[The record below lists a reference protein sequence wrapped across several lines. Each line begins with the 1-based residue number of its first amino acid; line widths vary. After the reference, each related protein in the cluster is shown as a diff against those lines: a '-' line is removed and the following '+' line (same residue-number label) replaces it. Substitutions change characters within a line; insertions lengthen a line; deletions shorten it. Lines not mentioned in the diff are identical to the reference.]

1 MASKLRG
8 SQDGRLG
15 RRRLLQGAGLLS
27 LNLLIALACGDGEDP
42 PLTTLD
48 STIAL
53 DDEGTLGKAPG
64 EPYAV
69 RTELAPA
76 KAGRE
81 GTRRSLL
88 VFHQLSDFRIV
99 DEESPLRSEWVES
112 CEAPLSAGAFR
123 PQESLSLQAAAAMV
137 AQANRIDRSPVS
149 GRPVDFAAHTGNA
162 ADNAQHN
169 ELRWFLDLLD
179 GRPLNPASGAVAYEG
194 VQEESPADAYPEL
207 LEDAQRPFV
216 AQALR
221 YPWYT
226 VVGNRDVLAQGNFA
240 ANDAAKSIAVGGQKV
255 IKLGTAASDELCS
268 DPSALLSPGSSDK
281 ILGDPETVVRGVT
294 ADPERRL
301 VSRKEWI
308 EEHFK
313 TADAPGPAGHG
324 LKQENRDGG
333 IAYYALEHGPVAVI
347 VLDTVN
353 PGGFAAGSIDARQFA
368 WLEQQLIARSS
379 VYVDSAGRAVKTEN
393 EDRFIVVVSHHPSDE
408 MNNPFPDPETKE
420 ERFRGPQLEELLH
433 RFANVVLHVAGH
445 NLQHRLTPK
454 PDPGHRSAGYWEVTT
469 GSPLDYPMQSR
480 LLEIVDN
487 NDGTISIFSTVYDG
501 AAPVNPGDAQ
511 DPTPDDGVNERLLAS
526 VARQVGMRDP
536 QRNAQA
542 AGLAASDR
550 NAELLLIAPFELAKE
565 QSPTAQRREGNRRG
579 RVSSRRQLLGSL
591 LSVW

>member
-1 MASKLRG
+1 MASKLRD
-8 SQDGRLG
+8 SREGRLG

-27 LNLLIALACGDGEDP
+27 LNLLIALACGGDEQ

-48 STIAL
+48 RTIGL
-53 DDEGTLGKAPG
+53 DDEGSLVKAPG
-64 EPYAV
+64 EPYV
-69 RTELAPA
+69 IRTELAPA
-76 KAGRE
+76 RAGRE
-81 GTRRSLL
+81 GTRRALL
-88 VFHQLSDFRIV
+88 AFHHLSDFRIV

-112 CEAPLSAGAFR
+112 CQTSLFAGAFR
-123 PQESLSLQAAAAMV
+123 PQESLSLQAAAAIV
-137 AQANRIDRSPVS
+137 AQANSIDRSPVT
-149 GRPVDFAAHTGNA
+149 GRPVDFAAHTGNE

-179 GRPLNPASGAVAYEG
+179 GRLVNPDSGAAAYEG

-207 LEDAQRPFV
+207 LEEAQRPFV
-216 AQALR
+216 GQALR

-226 VVGNRDVLAQGNFA
+226 VVGNRDVLAQGNFSA
-240 ANDAAKSIAVGGQKV
+240 TDAARSIAIGQEKV
-255 IKLGTAASDELCS
+255 IRLGTGASEELCS

-281 ILGDPETVVRGVT
+281 IFGDPETVVRSVS

-308 EEHFK
+308 DEHFK
-313 TADAPGPAGHG
+313 TADAPGPVGHG

-333 IAYYALEHGPVAVI
+333 MAYYTLEHGPVAVI
-347 VLDTVN
+347 ALDTVN
-353 PGGFAAGSIDARQFA
+353 PGGFAAGSIDARQFS

-379 VYVDSAGRAVKTEN
+379 VYVDSAGRAVKTEHA
-393 EDRFIVVVSHHPSDE
+393 DRLIVVVSHHPSDE

-420 ERFRGPQLEELLH
+420 ERFRGPQFEELLH

-445 NLQHRLTPK
+445 NLEHRITPK
-454 PDPGHRSAGYWEVTT
+454 PDPRHRSNGYWEVTT

-487 NDGTISIFSTVYDG
+487 GDGTISIFSTVYDT
-501 AAPVNPGDAQ
+501 AAPLNPGDAE

-550 NAELLLIAPFELAKE
+550 NAELLLIAPFELAKN
-565 QSPTAQRREGNRRG
+565 QSPAARRREGNPSG
-579 RVSSRRQLLGSL
+579 RVSSRRQLLGSF
-591 LSVW
+591 LSRW